1 MVRRRRQR
9 GFTVIELLIAM
20 TLSTVGLL
28 GLMALQSIAI
38 RGNMMSRNLVEATAI
53 AQQRLEAAQRTSYAT
68 LSTLAEGSGCLTAFG
83 GTSAV
88 NPNPDTSNTTEAIYS
103 RCTQVT
109 VNANGTTDIKV
120 AVWWKDQ
127 VGRSHSIEL
136 DSKRSP

>member
-109 VNANGTTDIKV
+109 VNGNGTTDIKV